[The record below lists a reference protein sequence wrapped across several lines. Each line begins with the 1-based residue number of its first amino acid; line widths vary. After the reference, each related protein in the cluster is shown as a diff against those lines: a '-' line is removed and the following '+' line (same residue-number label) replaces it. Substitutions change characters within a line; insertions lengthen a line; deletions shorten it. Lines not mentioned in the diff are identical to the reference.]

1 MSGRLVGRTALVTGA
16 SRGIGRAI
24 AIAMAREGARV
35 GLNFVS
41 NQAAADA
48 TCAEIGGMGGEARAF
63 QGDVSATGEADRV
76 MKAFLEWS
84 GGRIDVL
91 VNNAGITR
99 DGLLMRMSDED
110 WDAVMAVNL
119 RGTFLMARAAT
130 RPMIKQRFGRIVN
143 ITSVVGLMGN
153 SGQANYAASKAG
165 LVGFTKSL
173 AKELGSRNILVN
185 AVAPGFILSEMT
197 AGLGDAL
204 KARYLENLPLGRFGD
219 PEEVAAMVVFL
230 AGEGTYI
237 TGQVFNVD
245 GGLHT

>member
-1 MSGRLVGRTALVTGA
+1 MSGKLAGRTALVTGA

-24 AIAMAREGARV
+24 AIALANEGARV

-41 NQAAADA
+41 NEAAAHEVAETINSAGAEAREFQGNVSEAADA
-48 TCAEIGGMGGEARAF
+48 ARVIK
-63 QGDVSATGEADRV
+63 D
-76 MKAFLEWS
+76 FLEWT
-84 GGRIDVL
+84 GGRIDIL
-91 VNNAGITR
+91 VNNAGVTR
-99 DGLLMRMSDED
+99 DGLLMRMSDDD
-110 WDAVMAVNL
+110 WDAVMNVNL
-119 RGTFLMARAAT
+119 RGAFLVTRAAS
-130 RPMIKQRFGRIVN
+130 RAMIKQRFGRIVN

-153 SGQANYAASKAG
+153 PGQANYAASKAG

-197 AGLGDAL
+197 AGLGDDL
-204 KARYLENLPLGRFGD
+204 KAKYLETLPLGRFGD

-230 AGEGTYI
+230 AAEGTYI